1 MSKQIRI
8 IYIILNR
15 LNWIVKYGIIIKYY
29 ERCKAWLGDNA
40 MVKHGVR
47 YTNIIDIDIDK
58 IQINPG
64 DTVRLN
70 FDVKSAKDLLKK
82 DLCLRINGGT
92 GILGDKNEWRKFSL
106 LTASISDS
114 IEGEYL
120 VIGSSTKNKQAY
132 YKAYSD
138 EIKDARNLT
147 LKVKYTNTSV
157 SGKVLAT
164 LNIYYKSDLSKTAY
178 SAQPDIIREL
188 KLSYNE
194 IESELSVSIRAE
206 EEIDFIIV
214 SLSATNIDGVVKIAS
229 PQLLRSSGEN
239 LIEPFSILP
248 SGENFPRWIGENLS
262 KIEWNHFILRLNGT
276 LIFDGEKFD
285 NGLKEN
291 AYEIPL
297 KADKIKN
304 GENIIDLTYQASY
317 PSQPS
322 INLQGARVVIT
333 PQEGIVGFGRYARIG
348 KYPVAI
354 KLREATSLI
363 SAECDKAGISLD
375 RESLI
380 HLDEGLNIIQFDITE
395 PFVGSAKI
403 SLKINGAS
411 YRVTIARFIEKY
423 DDILFKSVVNTIASS
438 DREQTERMLENIFR
452 NNIGNLLELNNSY
465 RSTGGYKDSQEFE
478 KVLNL
483 LARSHIKFF
492 ANRSGCALG
501 ESETNNLDFP
511 ENMPNFVGFAAKDM
525 DKAFSTEY
533 VHPDR
538 QEAFYY
544 ELISLKLAKCAEIP
558 LRCLVRKDDIYKYF
572 FDSTSYKDMADANTA
587 FIANLSGTAEDANI
601 HIGSGANFDALA
613 KAGYKTL
620 IVKIKSYRDMPL
632 PALRGTSK
640 AYKGIRYGAE
650 IIPPDPFYIGK
661 SLSSYRKYL
670 ISLYLAYIKG
680 CDIISIRGNICG
692 KYYADNLAFNNSKD
706 IEHEFASFISSHTRR
721 GSHYTGFG
729 FMKGINEDL
738 RLNQKGNV
746 FGVRGKYWRASEAEK
761 SWELLKTFY
770 KGFSLGGVQ
779 NLCRKCSKKT
789 FYATPYSEADI
800 IPIGEGADNLNK
812 YRYLVGIGG
821 NTCNE
826 TLVSKWLDYVRNGGT
841 LLIALPHLYTT
852 DNRSQAIE
860 HKSHILL
867 NDDVRKLIGIDEI
880 RRDGGVSI
888 NTARAVG
895 ARFGRSNERVFLNK
909 IGKGRVYFVNEY
921 AYPYARKRL
930 YGRLIT
936 RLAREYA
943 QLESERGFV
952 RVSRNVS
959 TSIFDAEDRRTIYML
974 DVRCRSKLKAHQ
986 RVKVSFAGKNYYVK
1000 VCKDVLN
1007 ILTIFK
1013 DFAVLSADNTTD
1025 IISFRDG
1032 KLTLQGEGKVTLAIL
1047 KGGHIRYRDIEL
1059 RGMMTINNP

>member
-1 MSKQIRI
+1 
-8 IYIILNR
+8 
-15 LNWIVKYGIIIKYY
+15 
-29 ERCKAWLGDNA
+29 

-58 IQINPG
+58 IQMNPG

-70 FDVKSAKDLLKK
+70 FDVKSAKDLLDK

-106 LTASISDS
+106 LTASVSDS
-114 IEGEYL
+114 VEGEYL
-120 VIGSSTKNKQAY
+120 VISSSTKNKQAY

-157 SGKVLAT
+157 SGKVIAT
-164 LNIYYKSDLSKTAY
+164 LSIYYKNDLSKTVY
-178 SAQPDIIREL
+178 SAQADIVREL
-188 KLSYNE
+188 KLPYCE
-194 IESELSVSIRAE
+194 IESELSLSVRAE
-206 EEIDFIIV
+206 QEIDFILL
-214 SLSATNIDGVVKIAS
+214 SLSATNVVGVVKIAS

-239 LIEPFSILP
+239 LIEPFNIIP
-248 SGENFPRWIGENLS
+248 YGEDFPRWIGENLS
-262 KIEWNHFILRLNGT
+262 KIEWNRFALRLNGT

-297 KADKIKN
+297 KADKIID
-304 GENIIDLTYQASY
+304 GVNIIDLTYQASY

-322 INLQGARVVIT
+322 IIVQGARVVIT
-333 PQEGIVGFGRYARIG
+333 PQEGIVGFGRYATIG
-348 KYPVAI
+348 KYPVVI
-354 KLREATSLI
+354 KLRDATALI

-375 RESLI
+375 RQSLI
-380 HLDEGLNIIQFDITE
+380 HLDEGLNIIQFDISE
-395 PFVGSAKI
+395 PFEGAAKI

-411 YRVTIARFIEKY
+411 YRVTIARFIERT
-423 DDILFKSVVNTIASS
+423 DDILFKSVLNTIASS
-438 DREQTERMLENIFR
+438 DREQTERTLENIFR
-452 NNIGNLLELNNSY
+452 HNIGGLVELNNSY
-465 RSTGGYKDSQEFE
+465 RNTGGYKDAQEFE
-478 KVLNL
+478 KVLKL
-483 LARSHIKFF
+483 LARSHTKLI

-511 ENMPNFVGFAAKDM
+511 ENMPNFVGFVAKDM

-533 VHPDR
+533 VKPDR
-538 QEAFYY
+538 KEAFYY
-544 ELISLKLAKCAEIP
+544 ELISLKLAKSAEIP
-558 LRCLVRKDDIYKYF
+558 LRSLVRRDDIYKYF
-572 FDSTSYKDMADANTA
+572 FDSSSYKDMADANTA
-587 FIANLSGTAEDANI
+587 FIANLSRTAEDADIN
-601 HIGSGANFDALA
+601 IGSGANFDALA

-620 IVKIKSYRDMPL
+620 IVKIKDYSDIPL
-632 PALRGTSK
+632 PALRGTCK
-640 AYKGIRYGAE
+640 AHKGLRYGAE

-661 SLSSYRKYL
+661 SLRSYRKYL

-680 CDIISIRGNICG
+680 CDIISIMGNICG
-692 KYYADNLAFNNSKD
+692 KYYADNQAFNNSKE
-706 IEHEFASFISSHTRR
+706 IENEFASFISSHTRR

-738 RLNQKGNV
+738 RLNQRGNV
-746 FGVRGKYWRASEAEK
+746 FGVRGKYWKAFDAEK

-770 KGFSLGGVQ
+770 KGFSIGRVKY
-779 NLCRKCSKKT
+779 LCRKCSKT
-789 FYATPYSEADI
+789 SFHATPYSEADI
-800 IPIGEGADNLNK
+800 IPVGEGVENLNK
-812 YRYLVGIGG
+812 YRYLVGMGG

-826 TLVSKWLDYVRNGGT
+826 TLVSKWLKYVENGGT

-852 DNRSQAIE
+852 DNRTQAIE

-888 NTARAVG
+888 NTAQAVG
-895 ARFGRSNERVFLNK
+895 ARFGRGNERVFLNK
-909 IGKGRVYFVNEY
+909 VGKGRVYFVNEY
-921 AYPYARKRL
+921 AYPYAMKRL

-936 RLAREYA
+936 KLAREYS

-952 RVSRNVS
+952 RVARNVS
-959 TSIFDAEDRRTIYML
+959 TSIYDAEDRRIIYML
-974 DVRCRSKLKAHQ
+974 DVRCRSKLKTHQ

-1007 ILTIFK
+1007 ILTIF
-1013 DFAVLSADNTTD
+1013 DDIAVLSADNTTD
-1025 IISFRDG
+1025 IISFKDG
-1032 KLTLQGEGKVTLAIL
+1032 KLTLQGEGNVTLVIL
-1047 KGGHIRYRDIEL
+1047 KGGHIRYLDIEL
-1059 RGMMTINNP
+1059 RGITTINNL